1 MADGAKLYLGE
12 QAQMATATRV
22 TQSIGSPQPWVP
34 ADSQPF
40 WYAAYTHANHE
51 KKAAAEISR
60 RGVENFLPLYRTA
73 RRWSDRRVELEMPLF
88 QSYVFVR
95 LALCDRLK
103 VLQVPGVARLVG
115 FGGLPAPLPD
125 EQMDALRSA
134 LNGRWCAEPHPYLT
148 VGRRVRL
155 KSGPLRGM
163 QGILLRRKAK
173 FRVVIS
179 IELIERAVVVDA
191 DSADV
196 EAL

>member
-1 MADGAKLYLGE
+1 
-12 QAQMATATRV
+12 MATTTRV
-22 TQSIGSPQPWVP
+22 IPSTGSPQPWIS
-34 ADSQPF
+34 ADSEPF
-40 WYAAYTHANHE
+40 WYAIYTHANHE

-60 RGVENFLPLYRTA
+60 RGVEIFLPLYRTA

-134 LNGRWCAEPHPYLT
+134 LNGRLYAEPHPYLT
-148 VGRRVRL
+148 IGRRVKL
-155 KSGPLRGM
+155 KGGPLVGM
-163 QGILLRRKAK
+163 QGILLRRKGK

-179 IELIERAVVVDA
+179 IELIQRAVVVDA